1 MQKSLRIALILTA
14 VWIGVMSA
22 SYLVVPPSPIF
33 PSTGIPALVQAVE
46 AHTTGTPTS
55 LSVSFGS
62 LPALANVVIVAAF
75 GNSIGA
81 SNVLVSDNQN
91 NAYSKLIAPAS
102 TDQLVA
108 LWCTPVTAS
117 SGTYTAT
124 VTDSLNSLIGIFALE
139 YSATSCNMEKSG
151 RAFTSTSPYNCGS
164 FTTINAHDLLLVLL
178 GTTGSTGTITYT
190 APSGFTIEKS
200 QGVAATGQTAAIAD
214 KIVSATA
221 TFTPTFSASQNIAS
235 TPCLSVALLSK

>member
-1 MQKSLRIALILTA
+1 
-14 VWIGVMSA
+14 
-22 SYLVVPPSPIF
+22 
-33 PSTGIPALVQAVE
+33 
-46 AHTTGTPTS
+46 
-55 LSVSFGS
+55 
-62 LPALANVVIVAAF
+62 
-75 GNSIGA
+75 
-81 SNVLVSDNQN
+81 
-91 NAYSKLIAPAS
+91 
-102 TDQLVA
+102 
-108 LWCTPVTAS
+108 
-117 SGTYTAT
+117 
-124 VTDSLNSLIGIFALE
+124 
-139 YSATSCNMEKSG
+139 MEKSG